1 MKRSGHRIRAVVGIT
16 ALAVAVIGLGAG
28 VAWGHVLVQPPS
40 LPKGATDVIFGF
52 SAPNE
57 SSTGASVTAL
67 EVDFPTDHPLLSVM
81 PQTVAG
87 WTAKV
92 VSSKLAKPVTT
103 DDGTITEAVSQITWT
118 ATAGGVAPGQFGL
131 FSVLAGQLPSD
142 TSKLVIKAIQSYSDG
157 TQVSWIE
164 TTVKG
169 APEPEH
175 PAPVLKLTGK
185 APKS

>member
-1 MKRSGHRIRAVVGIT
+1 
-16 ALAVAVIGLGAG
+16 
-28 VAWGHVLVQPPS
+28 VLEQPQS
-40 LPKGATDVIFGF
+40 LPKGAADVVFGF

-67 EVDFPTDHPLLSVM
+67 EVDFPMNHPLLSVM

-87 WTAKV
+87 WTATV
-92 VSSKLAKPVTT
+92 VSSTLAKPIKT
-103 DDGTITEAVSQITWT
+103 DDGTVTEAVSKITWT

-131 FSVLAGQLPSD
+131 FSVLAGHLPSD

-164 TTVKG
+164 STVKG
-169 APEPEH
+169 APAPEH
-175 PAPVLKLTGK
+175 PAPVLTLTGK
-185 APKS
+185 APKG